1 MEQNKME
8 LTIEQIKSIME
19 NDFQI
24 PSESSLMEIT
34 PVLIEK
40 LGSINSD
47 IREGCLD
54 ILYVWI
60 INGKYN
66 NTTLISLGNQLI
78 SLTHS
83 GLDQE
88 MSDLVFLR
96 AFAALEV
103 AGILLFDERCENG
116 EIEGRNEFLT
126 PEIVKTW
133 FSTALE
139 YYQQEKDY
147 RSYVIGKGWAH
158 SIAHGADLFSNFAK
172 HRFIQKEEILQ
183 IFKTFKQKLT
193 SPSPILFNGKE
204 ELRIASAVYSS
215 LLRNKLDIHEINQWL
230 SSIIEPFKEKKF
242 WDFVKEPDKLNS
254 FFHAERFFKD
264 FYLMIKFGISR
275 IGSRA
280 HPYYDLPLQN
290 RDELLKFLEQLILK
304 TDNNSFYYSPDE

>member
-60 INGKYN
+60 MNGEYD

-83 GLDQE
+83 GLNQE
-88 MSDLVFLR
+88 ISDLVFLR

-103 AGILLFDERCENG
+103 AGILVFDEKCEKG
-116 EIEGRNEFLT
+116 EIEGRDAFLT
-126 PEIVKTW
+126 PEIVKRW
-133 FSTALE
+133 FTTALE

-158 SIAHGADLFSNFAK
+158 SIAHGADLFMNFSK
-172 HRFIQKEEILQ
+172 HHLIQKEEILQ
-183 IFKTFKQKLT
+183 IFQLFKHKLA

-204 ELRIASAVYSS
+204 ELRIASAVYTA

-230 SSIIEPFKEKKF
+230 SSIFDHFKGKQF
-242 WDFVKEPDKLNS
+242 WDFINEPEKVNS
-254 FFHAERFFKD
+254 FFHVERFFKD

-275 IGSRA
+275 KGSRA
-280 HPYYDLPLQN
+280 HPYYDVPLQN
-290 RDELLKFLEQLILK
+290 RDELLKLLEQRILK
-304 TDNNSFYYSPDE
+304 ADNDSFYYTPD